1 MADQIGA
8 LPASRWGLW
17 RRLVVAIPLVAFITA
32 GSASCASAPVGP
44 GRLITGWTS
53 TSTAIVRQAGT
64 PVTTAQTTGLKTVT
78 VSSIPALKTALADN
92 SVDVIVVANGTYHVS
107 PSSAVASDS
116 LWIGSAASGG
126 FAFDARTRPITVRAA
141 TPGGVT
147 FDGTGNAGPYG
158 ALSFEDGAHD
168 QTWDGFNFTNM
179 KASLTGIIEV
189 GGYLARRT
197 PYNITIRNMSIASSC
212 TGGATTPDGHTT
224 EHGIYIAHAV
234 GVGPHDLLFED
245 ITVDGRGGLASAVQL
260 YHGDAT
266 NPGAWN
272 VMVRRLHVI
281 GTQQAII
288 VWNSTLRNITFD
300 TADITNA
307 LAYAVRYEDQATGI
321 VFSNITSTGSGYKGF
336 YSSLGTAPPGVTF
349 VNDVLH

>member
-8 LPASRWGLW
+8 LPASRWGLL
-17 RRLVVAIPLVAFITA
+17 RRLVLAIPLVAFITA
-32 GSASCASAPVGP
+32 GSAFGTSAPVGP

-53 TSTAIVRQAGT
+53 TSTAIVRQVGT
-64 PVTTAQTTGLKTVT
+64 PPTTAPIPGLKTVT
-78 VSSIPALKTALADN
+78 VSSILALKTALADN

-107 PSSAVASDS
+107 PSGQVKSDS

-126 FAFDARTRPITVRAA
+126 FAFNARTRAVTVRAE
-141 TPGGVT
+141 TIGGVT
-147 FDGTGNAGPYG
+147 FDGTGDAGPYG

-189 GGYLARRT
+189 GGYLPRRT
-197 PYNITIRNMSIASSC
+197 PYNITIRNMNIASSC
-212 TGGATTPDGHTT
+212 TGGATTPDGNTT

-300 TADITNA
+300 TVDITNA
-307 LAYAVRYEDQATGI
+307 LAYAVRYEDPATGI

-349 VNDVLH
+349 VNDDLR